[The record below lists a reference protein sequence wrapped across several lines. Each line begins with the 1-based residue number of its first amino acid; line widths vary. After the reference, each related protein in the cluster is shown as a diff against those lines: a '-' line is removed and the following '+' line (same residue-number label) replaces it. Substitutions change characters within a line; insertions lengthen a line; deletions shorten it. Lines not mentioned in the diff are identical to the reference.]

1 MAMTYKSLPVLLS
14 IAGSDSGGG
23 AGIQADL
30 KTFAALGT
38 FGTTAITAITAQNPD
53 GVTAIQPIDASVV
66 AAQIAAIGE
75 YFAVGA
81 AKTGMLFSAEI
92 IEAAAAAY
100 RSLRPAPEAPGGRRL
115 PPLVVDPVMV
125 ATSGAK
131 LLNDDA
137 IGALERHI
145 LPLATVLTPNMDEAA
160 ILSGR
165 RVETEDDLEAAA
177 RAIYDRCGVAV
188 LVKGGHLK
196 GVEEVVDC
204 CFDGR
209 DVYEYRAPYMRGINT
224 HGTGCTLSAAIAVY
238 LMRGYGAV
246 DAMSEGRE
254 YLRKALAAGVP
265 VGRAV
270 ALNHQFEP
278 QALEMI

>member
-1 MAMTYKSLPVLLS
+1 MAITYTSLPVMLT

-30 KTFAALGT
+30 KTFGALGT
-38 FGTTAITAITAQNPD
+38 FGTTAITAITAQNPE
-53 GVTAIQPIDASVV
+53 GVTAIQAIDAPVV
-66 AAQIAAIGE
+66 AAQIAAVGG
-75 YFAVGA
+75 YFDVGA
-81 AKTGMLFSAEI
+81 AKTGMLFSVEI
-92 IEAAAAAY
+92 IEAVAAAY
-100 RSLRPAPEAPGGRRL
+100 GALRTAKEAPGGQRV

-137 IGALERHI
+137 IAALEQHI
-145 LPLATVLTPNMDEAA
+145 LPLATIVTPNMDEAA

-165 RVETEDDLEAAA
+165 PVETAEDLEVAA

-196 GVEEVVDC
+196 DVDEVVDC
-204 CFDGR
+204 CFDGQ
-209 DVYEYRAPYMRGINT
+209 DVYEYRAPFMHGINT

-238 LMRGYGAV
+238 LMRGYGPV

-254 YLRKALAAGVP
+254 FLRKTLAEGLP
-265 VGRAV
+265 VGKAV
-270 ALNHQFEP
+270 LLNHLFGP
-278 QALEMI
+278 QAIEMV